1 MAKHREEEPLVSF
14 TRPQLAILG
23 ASLAA
28 VAALLFAVGYLAG
41 SLAEERPPIVEEA
54 RPAMKDP
61 YLPPSTKLLDPEK
74 VAQETVVAE
83 EEAPAPLTFHDRLTE
98 NAPPPKPQ
106 TAPAPVPPSALAAK
120 PAPPPAP
127 AAVEPKPAPAPAKTA
142 AKQPAPAP
150 AAKPAPS
157 PKTAAVAPSAPAA
170 PSGKK
175 LTLQVAAFSSREEAN
190 QLVLSLARGKYPAY
204 VVPFPHQGK
213 TWYRVRVGMYGS
225 PEQANQVAHKLK
237 TERGMA
243 ALVTAYER

>member
-1 MAKHREEEPLVSF
+1 MAKQRDVEPLVSF

-41 SLAEERPPIVEEA
+41 SLAGERPPLVEEA

-74 VAQETVVAE
+74 VAQETMVAE

-120 PAPPPAP
+120 PAQPPAVAAP
-127 AAVEPKPAPAPAKTA
+127 AAAPEPKPAAT
-142 AKQPAPAP
+142 PAP

-157 PKTAAVAPSAPAA
+157 PKTAAVTPSAPAA
-170 PSGKK
+170 PSGKR

-204 VVPFPHQGK
+204 VVPFPRQGK

-225 PEQANQVAHKLK
+225 PDQANQVAQKLK